1 MARYRGVA
9 DFKPSFLYPAKSAYQ
24 LANGCIQ
31 PLNQGRLTIACAK
44 EFPDKDMIAMPEGFR
59 GRERTSFTWG
69 ASLRMMRSWAFSS
82 EAAGCQGITRVYFL
96 AVFKADSAG
105 LSWPGWLFT
114 A

>member
-44 EFPDKDMIAMPEGFR
+44 EFPDKDMIAMPEGVSWEREDVVHMGCFFADDAVVGVFQR
-59 GRERTSFTWG
+59 GR
-69 ASLRMMRSWAFSS
+69 
-82 EAAGCQGITRVYFL
+82 RVSRHHSVC
-96 AVFKADSAG
+96 VF
-105 LSWPGWLFT
+105 
-114 A
+114 

>member
-59 GRERTSFTWG
+59 GGERTSFTWG
-69 ASLRMMRSWAFSS
+69 ASFADD
-82 EAAGCQGITRVYFL
+82 AAVGVFQRGRRVSRHHSG
-96 AVFKADSAG
+96 VF
-105 LSWPGWLFT
+105 PGRFQS
-114 A
+114 